1 MPEAEPPPA
10 PPLVDPVPPPPGT
23 RDRTSTVRVVVV
35 HPDLLG
41 TYGDGGNGLI
51 LARRLAWRGFAVEL
65 VEAMSGSPVPASGDI
80 YCLGG
85 GEDAAQSR
93 AAAELA
99 DGDPL
104 GRAVS
109 GGAAVLAV
117 CAGYQVI
124 GAGFPA
130 ADGARRS
137 GLGLIDVDTVKGVGR
152 RPVGELVVE
161 PRPELSLPTLTG
173 YENHGG
179 RTRLGPGV
187 DPLGRV
193 RSGIG
198 NGGGDGSEGAV
209 SGGVVG
215 TYLHGPAL
223 ARNPALADLILSWV
237 VGDLP
242 PLEDDEAEQ
251 LRQERLRAVVGSA
264 SRATGAK
271 KVIARLPFGRR
282 RG

>member
-1 MPEAEPPPA
+1 
-10 PPLVDPVPPPPGT
+10 
-23 RDRTSTVRVVVV
+23 VVV

-65 VEAMSGSPVPASGDI
+65 VEAMSGATVPASGDL
-80 YCLGG
+80 YCLWG

-99 DGDPL
+99 DGNPL
-104 GRAVS
+104 GQALAA
-109 GGAAVLAV
+109 GAAVLAV
-117 CAGYQVI
+117 CAGFQVI
-124 GAGFPA
+124 GTGFPA

-137 GLGLIDVDTVKGVGR
+137 GLGLINIDTSKGVGR

-161 PRPELSLPTLTG
+161 PGSALGLPTLTG

-179 RTRLGPGV
+179 RTRLGPEV
-187 DPLGRV
+187 QPLGRV
-193 RSGIG
+193 LSGIG
-198 NGGGDGSEGAV
+198 NGSGDHSEGAV
-209 SGGVVG
+209 SGRVVG
-215 TYLHGPAL
+215 TYMHGPAL

-237 VGDLP
+237 VGPLP
-242 PLEDDEAEQ
+242 PLEDGEAEE
-251 LRQERLRAVVGSA
+251 LRRERLRAVGASA
-264 SRATGAK
+264 PRTTGARSA
-271 KVIARLPFGRR
+271 ISRLPFRRR

>member
-1 MPEAEPPPA
+1 MTDPSPAPA
-10 PPLVDPVPPPPGT
+10 PPGA
-23 RDRTSTVRVVVV
+23 RDRSSTVRVVVV

-65 VEAMSGSPVPASGDI
+65 VEAMSGTPVPASGDV

-99 DGDPL
+99 EGNPL
-104 GRAVS
+104 GRAVAA
-109 GGAAVLAV
+109 GAAVLAV
-117 CAGYQVI
+117 CAGFQVI

-137 GLGLIDVDTVKGVGR
+137 GLDLIDIDTIKGVGR

-161 PRPELSLPTLTG
+161 PRPELGLPTLTG

-187 DPLGRV
+187 TPLGQV

-209 SGGVVG
+209 SGRVVG
-215 TYLHGPAL
+215 TYMHGPAL

-237 VGDLP
+237 VGPLP
-242 PLEDDEAEQ
+242 PLEDGEADQ
-251 LRQERLRAVVGSA
+251 LRQERLGAVVGAAAGRGGRKS
-264 SRATGAK
+264 
-271 KVIARLPFGRR
+271 VISRLPFARR